1 MFSCFHILKYED
13 ADLPI
18 KFSMNITAISYQY
31 KTEKIRLSCGDS
43 EDRTHDLLLAKQ
55 ALSQLSYIPNVPK
68 SIYNW
73 WAYVELHHRPHP
85 YQGCALT
92 N

>member
-1 MFSCFHILKYED
+1 MINVIYYFLLNLILFVFHILKYED

-55 ALSQLSYIPNVPK
+55 ALSQLSYIPNVPRK
-68 SIYNW
+68 YI
-73 WAYVELHHRPHP
+73 
-85 YQGCALT
+85 
-92 N
+92 